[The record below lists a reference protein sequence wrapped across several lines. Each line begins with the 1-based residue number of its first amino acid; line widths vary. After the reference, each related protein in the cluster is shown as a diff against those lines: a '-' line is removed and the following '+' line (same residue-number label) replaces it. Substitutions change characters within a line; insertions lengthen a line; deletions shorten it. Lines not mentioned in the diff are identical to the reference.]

1 MIQKLR
7 VRFCLFALCLGM
19 GLGLVPPD
27 QPLASRPAV
36 AAAEQQQQQQQQQ
49 QDQGQQDQQKKKK
62 KGGVFGGMK
71 AVSGES
77 SEQQEAT
84 ATAGSKSVG
93 EGEKIGSVTPTSAD
107 RQQVGAMANY
117 TDPQNDLKK
126 FQEDGRLKP
135 KQ

>member
-1 MIQKLR
+1 MIRKLKFR
-7 VRFCLFALCLGM
+7 YCLYALILMTAIGM
-19 GLGLVPPD
+19 VPTGP
-27 QPLASRPAV
+27 QSGSLAAPQD
-36 AAAEQQQQQQQQQ
+36 QQQAQK
-49 QDQGQQDQQKKKK
+49 DEQQKKKK
-62 KGGVFGGMK
+62 KGGLFGGMK

-93 EGEKIGSVTPTSAD
+93 EGEKIGSVTPASAD
-107 RQQVGAMANY
+107 RQQVSAMENY
-117 TDPQNDLKK
+117 SVPQNDLKK